1 LVYFARHFIILIEFF
16 YIDYTTNLLKILFP
30 KKIKSPSGK
39 YQRAGNVMAPQ
50 TERFSQLLY
59 EGGDGESVSE
69 VRRSSQLVT
78 IRKVLKGKSNNF

>member
-1 LVYFARHFIILIEFF
+1 
-16 YIDYTTNLLKILFP
+16 
-30 KKIKSPSGK
+30 
-39 YQRAGNVMAPQ
+39 MAPQ